1 MKYSFIFVLVKTNQ
15 LIVMNKETKKIT
27 KQELI
32 TLLSQINKPTFTN
45 VVMETKVRMNKT
57 NNPYYDKVIKRSK
70 CNYSLGIDYQKRV
83 NNNYTKEGIENTFE
97 SEKPSGKHHIGNSK
111 CLLIDDKTESVH
123 YVMLERFDEINP
135 TNEFIF
141 EGNEIDKQ
149 IFQDY
154 MVKVSESQKQ
164 EQDRK
169 VMVLTPK
176 IDNIKEISLEGTKY
190 IIEG

>member
-1 MKYSFIFVLVKTNQ
+1 
-15 LIVMNKETKKIT
+15 MNKVTENIT
-27 KQELI
+27 RQELI
-32 TLLSQINKPTFTN
+32 TLLSEIDKPTFTN
-45 VVMETKVRMNKT
+45 VVMETMVRMNKT
-57 NNPYYDKVIKRSK
+57 NNPYYNKVVKRSK
-70 CNYSLGIDYQKRV
+70 CNYSLGIDYGKRV

-123 YVMLERFDEINP
+123 YVMLERFDEIKP

-149 IFQDY
+149 LFQDF
-154 MVKVSESQKQ
+154 MVKYTESQKQ

-169 VMVLTPK
+169 VMVITPK
-176 IDNIKEISLEGTKY
+176 IENIKEMSINGTKY
-190 IIEG
+190 IIGE